1 MKMKK
6 VLFYIS
12 MEKHAS
18 PFDII
23 EAYDAVEDV
32 AVVPYANVS
41 VEEIPALVNDI
52 IFPRNPKDLINT
64 AIFIGGHDVVKG
76 DEMMEIAV
84 KQMFNPFKV
93 SIVADTDGSN
103 TTAAGCVYK
112 IKEAYIK
119 KGENMNGE
127 KAIVF
132 AGTGPVGLRIAALFV
147 KEGVDVA
154 VTSRKLDRAK
164 EAIDKVRM
172 VYNAD
177 IKAYEV
183 RSDEDTIKVIEEFKP
198 NIIVTTGPPKITLV
212 SKAIWSKYGFIKVM
226 ADVNAYPPYG
236 IEGVD
241 ANDDGKEI
249 DGRIGIGAL
258 RIGTIKNKAQKAIV
272 RRLFEKKGNIL
283 KLEDIYN
290 AAFE

>member
-1 MKMKK
+1 MKK
-6 VLFYIS
+6 ILFYIS
-12 MEKHAS
+12 MEKHTS
-18 PFDII
+18 PFDIV

-32 AVVPYANVS
+32 AVVPYTNVS

-84 KQMFNPFKV
+84 KQMFNPFRV

-103 TTAAGCVYK
+103 TTAAGCAYK
-112 IKEAYIK
+112 IKETYTK
-119 KGENMNGE
+119 KGENLKGQ

-132 AGTGPVGLRIAALFV
+132 AGTGPVGLRIATLLI

-154 VTSRKLDRAK
+154 VTSRKLDRAI
-164 EAIDKVRM
+164 EAIDKVRK

-212 SKAIWSKYGFIKVM
+212 SKAIWSKYDFVKILT
-226 ADVNAYPPYG
+226 DVNAYPPYG

-241 ANDDGKEI
+241 ANDDCKEI
-249 DGRIGIGAL
+249 EGRTGIGAL
-258 RIGTIKNKAQKAIV
+258 RIGTIKNKAQKAII
-272 RRLFEKKGNIL
+272 RKLFEKKGNIL
-283 KLEDIYN
+283 KLEDIYA

>member
-1 MKMKK
+1 
-6 VLFYIS
+6 

-41 VEEIPALVNDI
+41 AEEIPALVNDI
-52 IFPRNPKDLINT
+52 IFPRSPKDLINT
-64 AIFIGGHDVVKG
+64 SIFIGGHDVVKG

-84 KQMFNPFKV
+84 KQMFNPFRV

-112 IKEAYIK
+112 IKETYTK
-119 KGENMNGE
+119 KGIDMNGQ
-127 KAIVF
+127 KVIVF
-132 AGTGPVGLRIAALFV
+132 AGTGPVGLRIAALLI

-154 VTSRKLDRAK
+154 VTSRKLDRAI
-164 EAIDKVRM
+164 EAIDKVRK

-183 RSDEDTIKVIEEFKP
+183 RSDEYTIKVIEDFKP

-212 SKAIWSKYGFIKVM
+212 SKAIWSKYDFVKIL

-236 IEGVD
+236 IEGVE
-241 ANDDGKEI
+241 ANDDCKEI
-249 DGRIGIGAL
+249 EGRIGIGAL
-258 RIGTIKNKAQKAIV
+258 KIGTIKNKAQKAII
-272 RRLFEKKGNIL
+272 RKLFEKKGNVL
-283 KLEDIYN
+283 KLEDIYA

>member
-1 MKMKK
+1 
-6 VLFYIS
+6 

-32 AVVPYANVS
+32 AVVPYVNVS
-41 VEEIPALVNDI
+41 AEEIPALVNDI
-52 IFPRNPKDLINT
+52 IFPRSPKDLINT

-76 DEMMEIAV
+76 DEMIEIAV
-84 KQMFNPFKV
+84 KQMFNPFRV

-112 IKEAYIK
+112 IKETYTK
-119 KGENMNGE
+119 KGIDMSGQ

-132 AGTGPVGLRIAALFV
+132 AGTGPVGLRIAALLI

-154 VTSRKLDRAK
+154 VTSRKLDRAI
-164 EAIDKVRM
+164 EAIDKVRK

-183 RSDEDTIKVIEEFKP
+183 RSDEDTIKVIEDFKP
-198 NIIVTTGPPKITLV
+198 NIIVTTGPPKITLI
-212 SKAIWSKYGFIKVM
+212 SKAIWSKYSFIKILG
-226 ADVNAYPPYG
+226 DVNAYPPYV
-236 IEGVD
+236 IEGVE
-241 ANDDGKEI
+241 ANDDCKEI
-249 DGRIGIGAL
+249 EGRIGIGAL
-258 RIGTIKNKAQKAIV
+258 KIGTIKNKAQKAII
-272 RRLFEKKGNIL
+272 RKLFEKKGNIL
-283 KLEDIYN
+283 KLEDIYA

>member
-1 MKMKK
+1 
-6 VLFYIS
+6 

-41 VEEIPALVNDI
+41 AEEIPALVNDI
-52 IFPRNPKDLINT
+52 IFPRSPKDLINT

-84 KQMFNPFKV
+84 KQMFNPFRA

-112 IKEAYIK
+112 IKETYTK
-119 KGENMNGE
+119 KGIDMSGQ

-132 AGTGPVGLRIAALFV
+132 AGTGPVGLRIAALLI
-147 KEGVDVA
+147 KERVDVA
-154 VTSRKLDRAK
+154 VTSRKLDRAI
-164 EAIDKVRM
+164 EAIDKVRK

-183 RSDEDTIKVIEEFKP
+183 RSDEDTIKVIEDFKP
-198 NIIVTTGPPKITLV
+198 NIIVTTGPPKIILV
-212 SKAIWSKYGFIKVM
+212 SKAIWSKYDFIKIL

-236 IEGVD
+236 IEGVE
-241 ANDDGKEI
+241 ANDDCKEI

-258 RIGTIKNKAQKAIV
+258 KIGTIKNKAQKAII
-272 RRLFEKKGNIL
+272 RKLFEKKGNIL
-283 KLEDIYN
+283 KLEDIYA

>member
-1 MKMKK
+1 MKK
-6 VLFYIS
+6 ILFYIS

-41 VEEIPALVNDI
+41 AEEIPALVNDI
-52 IFPRNPKDLINT
+52 IFPRSPKDLINT
-64 AIFIGGHDVVKG
+64 SIFIGGHDVVKG

-84 KQMFNPFKV
+84 KQMFNPFRV

-112 IKEAYIK
+112 IKETYTK
-119 KGENMNGE
+119 KGIDMNGQ
-127 KAIVF
+127 KVIVF
-132 AGTGPVGLRIAALFV
+132 AGTGPVGLRIAALLI

-154 VTSRKLDRAK
+154 VTSRKLDRAI
-164 EAIDKVRM
+164 EAIDKVRK

-183 RSDEDTIKVIEEFKP
+183 RSDEYTIKVIEDFKP

-212 SKAIWSKYGFIKVM
+212 SKAIWSKYDFVKIL

-236 IEGVD
+236 IEGVE
-241 ANDDGKEI
+241 ANDDCKEI
-249 DGRIGIGAL
+249 EGRIGIGAL
-258 RIGTIKNKAQKAIV
+258 KIGTIKNKAQKAII
-272 RRLFEKKGNIL
+272 RKLFEKKGNVL
-283 KLEDIYN
+283 KLEDIYA

>member
-1 MKMKK
+1 MKK
-6 VLFYIS
+6 ILFYVS

-23 EAYDAVEDV
+23 EAYDAVEDI
-32 AVVPYANVS
+32 AVVPYVNVS

-52 IFPRNPKDLINT
+52 IFPRSPKDLINT

-112 IKEAYIK
+112 IKEAYNK
-119 KGENMNGE
+119 KGKDMNRE
-127 KAIVF
+127 KAIIF
-132 AGTGPVGLRIAALFV
+132 AGTGPVGLRIAALLI
-147 KEGVDVA
+147 KEGVEVA
-154 VTSRKLDRAK
+154 VTSRKLDRAI
-164 EAIDKVRM
+164 EAVDKVRK

-183 RSDEDTIKVIEEFKP
+183 RSDEDTIKVIDEFKP

-212 SKAIWSKYGFIKVM
+212 SKAIWSKYEFVKVL

-241 ANDDGKEI
+241 ANDDCKEI
-249 DGRIGIGAL
+249 EGKTGIGAL
-258 RIGTIKNKAQKAIV
+258 RIGTIKNKTQKAII
-272 RRLFEKKGNIL
+272 RKLFEKKGNIL
-283 KLEDIYN
+283 KLEEIYN

>member
-1 MKMKK
+1 MKK
-6 VLFYIS
+6 MLFYIS

-32 AVVPYANVS
+32 AVVPYVNVS
-41 VEEIPALVNDI
+41 AEEIPALVNDI
-52 IFPRNPKDLINT
+52 IFPRSPKDLINT

-112 IKEAYIK
+112 IKETYSK
-119 KGENMNGE
+119 KGIDMSGQ

-132 AGTGPVGLRIAALFV
+132 AGTGPVGLRIAALLI

-154 VTSRKLDRAK
+154 VTSRKLDRAMD
-164 EAIDKVRM
+164 AIEKVRK
-172 VYNAD
+172 VYSAD

-212 SKAIWSKYGFIKVM
+212 SKAIWSKYDFVKIL

-241 ANDDGKEI
+241 ANDDCKEI
-249 DGRIGIGAL
+249 EGRTGIGAL
-258 RIGTIKNKAQKAIV
+258 RIGTIKNKAQKAII
-272 RRLFEKKGNIL
+272 RKLFEKKGNIL
-283 KLEDIYN
+283 KLEDIYA

>member
-1 MKMKK
+1 
-6 VLFYIS
+6 

-32 AVVPYANVS
+32 AVVPYVNVS
-41 VEEIPALVNDI
+41 AEEIPALVNDI
-52 IFPRNPKDLINT
+52 IFPRSPKDLINT

-76 DEMMEIAV
+76 DEMIEIAV
-84 KQMFNPFKV
+84 KQMFNPFRV

-112 IKEAYIK
+112 IKETYTK
-119 KGENMNGE
+119 KGIDMSGQ

-132 AGTGPVGLRIAALFV
+132 AGTGPVGLRIAALLI

-154 VTSRKLDRAK
+154 VTSRKLDRAI
-164 EAIDKVRM
+164 EAIDKVRK

-183 RSDEDTIKVIEEFKP
+183 RSDEDTIKVIEDFKP
-198 NIIVTTGPPKITLV
+198 NIIVTTGPPKITLI
-212 SKAIWSKYGFIKVM
+212 SKAIWSKYSFVKIL

-236 IEGVD
+236 IEGVE
-241 ANDDGKEI
+241 ANDDCKEI
-249 DGRIGIGAL
+249 EGRIGIGAL
-258 RIGTIKNKAQKAIV
+258 KIGTIKNKAQKAII
-272 RRLFEKKGNIL
+272 RKLFEKKGNIL
-283 KLEDIYN
+283 KLEDIYA

>member
-127 KAIVF
+127 RAIVF

-212 SKAIWSKYGFIKVM
+212 SKAIWSKYEFIKVM